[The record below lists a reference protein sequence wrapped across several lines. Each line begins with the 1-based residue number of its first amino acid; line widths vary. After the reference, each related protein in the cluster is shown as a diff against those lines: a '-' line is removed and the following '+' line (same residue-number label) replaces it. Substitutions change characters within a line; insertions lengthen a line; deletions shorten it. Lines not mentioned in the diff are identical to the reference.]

1 MEGVKDWAID
11 CLKKPKTG
19 HQEGERGKNGVS
31 GERTRGLKGWGVGWL
46 KKPNTEVHKGEEIQK
61 TMLRVIKLNMAPTLQ
76 LVDEMDRPRF
86 HLGSVKVE
94 EYKVQ
99 GVDSNGP

>member
-1 MEGVKDWAID
+1 MKGVKDWAID

-19 HQEGERGKNGVS
+19 HQEGEKEKNAVS
-31 GERTRGLKGWGVGWL
+31 GELMRGLKGWGVGWL
-46 KKPNTEVHKGEEIQK
+46 KKPNTGAHKGEGIKK
-61 TMLRVIKLNMAPTLQ
+61 TVLRVIELNMAPTLP
-76 LVDEMDRPRF
+76 LVDETVRPRF